1 LVTGKQMVLVIVVNA
16 LISALISL
24 TIVIVVVLPAVDEVR
39 VSQPAPTT
47 VAMVTQAPP
56 VNETET
62 VPEPVI
68 HVVEA
73 GDTISGLALRYGVA
87 AEDIAAANRLENP
100 NFLREGNELIIPV
113 GGVPQVTATIAAVP
127 TATETPLPFDPP
139 SALTATAI
147 AQASATALPPIPTLP
162 MQGELEVEITGV
174 IGAQDLS
181 QERVIIT
188 NVGDQ
193 FADMAGWVLS
203 DTDGNSYTFA
213 GFRLWPG
220 GNVAVYTRG
229 GQDGNP
235 PASFFWG
242 KQNGVWSAGDVAT
255 LADAGGNVIATHELG
270 P

>member
-1 LVTGKQMVLVIVVNA
+1 MVLVIVVNA

-24 TIVIVVVLPAVDEVR
+24 AIIFVVVLPAVDELR
-39 VSQPAPTT
+39 PLQPAPTT
-47 VAMVTQAPP
+47 VTMVTQAP
-56 VNETET
+56 VVGQTEPIPAPI
-62 VPEPVI
+62 V

-73 GDTISGLALRYGVA
+73 GDTISGLALKYGVT

-100 NFLREGNELIIPV
+100 NFLREGNELLIPV
-113 GGVPQVTATIAAVP
+113 GGVPEATATIALVP
-127 TATETPLPFDPP
+127 TATETPLPFEPP
-139 SALTATAI
+139 SALTATAA
-147 AQASATALPPIPTLP
+147 AQANATPLPAIPTLP
-162 MQGELEVEITGV
+162 MEGELDVEITGV

-193 FADMAGWVLS
+193 FADMAGWILS
-203 DTDGNSYTFA
+203 DADGNSYTFA

-229 GQDGNP
+229 GQDGSP

-242 KQNGVWSAGDVAT
+242 KLSGVWSPGEVAT
-255 LADAGGNVIATHELG
+255 LVDAGGNAVATHALG

>member
-1 LVTGKQMVLVIVVNA
+1 MVLVIVVNA

-24 TIVIVVVLPAVDEVR
+24 AIVFAVVLPAVDELR
-39 VSQPAPTT
+39 PLQPTPTT
-47 VAMVTQAPP
+47 AVMVTQAPS
-56 VNETET
+56 VDEI
-62 VPEPVI
+62 EPVQEPI
-68 HVVEA
+68 VHVVEA
-73 GDTISGLALRYGVA
+73 GDTISGLALKYGVT

-100 NFLREGNELIIPV
+100 NFLREGNELLIPV
-113 GGVPQVTATIAAVP
+113 AGIPEATATLASVP
-127 TATETPLPFDPP
+127 TATETSLPFEPP

-147 AQASATALPPIPTLP
+147 VQANATPLPAFPTLP
-162 MQGELEVEITGV
+162 MEGELDVEITGV
-174 IGAQDLS
+174 LGAQDLS

-188 NVGDQ
+188 NVGDR

-203 DTDGNSYTFA
+203 DADGNSYTFA

-220 GNVAVYTRG
+220 GNVAVYTRA

-242 KQNGVWSAGDVAT
+242 KLNGVWSAGDVAT
-255 LADAGGNVIATHELG
+255 LVDAGGNVIATHTLG